1 MLSAC
6 AGHAPTVVNQSREAV
21 RYPARARSNYVPPGP
36 AGDPWGP
43 YITEASNRFDVPER
57 SIREVMRVESGG
69 NMYQNGR
76 LITSWVGAMG
86 LMQVMPETY
95 DELRTRY
102 DLGDDAY
109 DPHNNILA
117 GAAYLREMY
126 QVSTARRAF

>member
-1 MLSAC
+1 MLAAC

-21 RYPARARSNYVPPGP
+21 RYQARARSNYVPPGP

-57 SIREVMRVESGG
+57 WIREVMHVEWGG

-102 DLGDDAY
+102 DSAMTLTIRTTTSWRARPISGKCT
-109 DPHNNILA
+109 I
-117 GAAYLREMY
+117 
-126 QVSTARRAF
+126 STARRAS

>member
-1 MLSAC
+1 M
-6 AGHAPTVVNQSREAV
+6 
-21 RYPARARSNYVPPGP
+21 PPGP

-57 SIREVMRVESGG
+57 WIREVMHVESGG

-126 QVSTARRAF
+126 ESTARRAF